1 MDLQMFLPNT
11 YHFVKQNY
19 VLNGEHFNQFSNT
32 YSNSSNISKMLL
44 AIGIILFLL
53 PFIPVAIRATK
64 NKAENLSI
72 TTVSLMLAGSV
83 ALLISFFTFKP
94 ASNYESNLTNFGNGF
109 ETKNTNF
116 IVQPN
121 EQAFADSGSEY
132 LLKNKAGILEPK
144 SSNYAI
150 YAKVYND
157 KLTSYKIYLVGNM
170 VNKHFTPITERQK
183 ENYQDLAFSH
193 LGTLNFTNETT
204 NKRLMTSKQLNA
216 LNTYIEFIKKYH
228 LENNFKHN
236 AKLIMSNKYYGAD
249 YAPQLVMKGKDDR
262 VLYLKHNIDKKDIA
276 NVGITK

>member
-19 VLNGEHFNQFSNT
+19 VLNGEHFNQFSNI
-32 YSNSSNISKMLL
+32 YSNSSNISKTLL
-44 AIGIILFLL
+44 VIGIILFLL
-53 PFIPVAIRATK
+53 PCIPATIRATK
-64 NKAENLSI
+64 NKAENLSV
-72 TTVSLMLAGSV
+72 TTAALMLTGLV

-94 ASNYESNLTNFGNGF
+94 ASNYESNFINFGNGF
-109 ETKNTNF
+109 EIKNTNF

-121 EQAFADSGSEY
+121 EQAFADSGNEY
-132 LLKNKAGILEPK
+132 LLKNKADILKPK

-193 LGTLNFTNETT
+193 LGTLNFTDETA
-204 NKRLMTSKQLNA
+204 NKKLMTSKQLNA
-216 LNTYIEFIKKYH
+216 LNTYIEFIKKHH

-236 AKLIMSNKYYGAD
+236 TKLIMSNKYYGVD
-249 YAPQLVMKGKDDR
+249 YAPQLIMKGKDGR
-262 VLYLKHNIDKKDIA
+262 ILYLKHYISRKDIA

>member
-11 YHFVKQNY
+11 YHFVKQDY
-19 VLNGEHFNQFSNT
+19 VLNGEHFNQFSNA
-32 YSNSSNISKMLL
+32 YSNSSNISKTLL
-44 AIGIILFLL
+44 VIGIILILL
-53 PFIPVAIRATK
+53 PCIPTVIRTTK
-64 NKAENLSI
+64 SKAENLSVA
-72 TTVSLMLAGSV
+72 TASLILVGLV

-94 ASNYESNLTNFGNGF
+94 ASNYASNLSNFGNGF
-109 ETKNTNF
+109 ELKNTNF
-116 IVQPN
+116 IVRPN

-132 LLKNKAGILEPK
+132 LLKNKAGILKPK

-193 LGTLNFTNETT
+193 LGTLNFTNETA
-204 NKRLMTSKQLNA
+204 NKKLMTSKQLNA
-216 LNTYIEFIKKYH
+216 LNTYIKFIKKYH

-249 YAPQLVMKGKDDR
+249 YAPQLVMKGKDGR
-262 VLYLKHNIDKKDIA
+262 VLYLKHSIDKKDIA

>member
-19 VLNGEHFNQFSNT
+19 VLNGEHFNQFSNA
-32 YSNSSNISKMLL
+32 YSNSSNISKTLL
-44 AIGIILFLL
+44 VIGIILFLS
-53 PFIPVAIRATK
+53 PFISAAIRATK

-72 TTVSLMLAGSV
+72 TTVSLMLTGLV

-109 ETKNTNF
+109 ETKSTNF

-132 LLKNKAGILEPK
+132 LLNNKAGILKPK

-193 LGTLNFTNETT
+193 LGTLNFTNETA
-204 NKRLMTSKQLNA
+204 NKKLMTSKQLNA
-216 LNTYIEFIKKYH
+216 LDTYIEFIKKHH

-249 YAPQLVMKGKDDR
+249 YAPQLVMKGKDGR
-262 VLYLKHNIDKKDIA
+262 VLYLKHSIDKKDIA

>member
-1 MDLQMFLPNT
+1 MFLPNT

-19 VLNGEHFNQFSNT
+19 VLNCEHFNQFSNA
-32 YSNSSNISKMLL
+32 YSNSSNISKTLL
-44 AIGIILFLL
+44 VIGIILFLL
-53 PFIPVAIRATK
+53 PYIFSAIRATK
-64 NKAENLSI
+64 NKVENLSI

-83 ALLISFFTFKP
+83 ALLIGFFTFKP

-132 LLKNKAGILEPK
+132 LLKNKADILKPK

-157 KLTSYKIYLVGNM
+157 KLTNYKIYLVGNM

-193 LGTLNFTNETT
+193 LGTLNFTNETA
-204 NKRLMTSKQLNA
+204 NKKLMTSKQLNA
-216 LNTYIEFIKKYH
+216 LDTYIEFIKKHH

-236 AKLIMSNKYYGAD
+236 AKLIMSNKYYGTD
-249 YAPQLVMKGKDDR
+249 YAPQLVMKGKDGNI
-262 VLYLKHNIDKKDIA
+262 LYLKHDIGKQA
-276 NVGITK
+276 INNVGIAK

>member
-19 VLNGEHFNQFSNT
+19 VLNGEHFNQFSNA
-32 YSNSSNISKMLL
+32 YNKSSNISKTLL
-44 AIGIILFLL
+44 VIGIILFLS
-53 PFIPVAIRATK
+53 PFISAAIRVTK

-72 TTVSLMLAGSV
+72 TTASLMLTGLV

-109 ETKNTNF
+109 ETKSTNF

-132 LLKNKAGILEPK
+132 LLKNKAGILKPK

-193 LGTLNFTNETT
+193 LGTLNFTNETA
-204 NKRLMTSKQLNA
+204 NKKLMTSKQLNA
-216 LNTYIEFIKKYH
+216 LDTYIEFIKKHH

-249 YAPQLVMKGKDDR
+249 YAPQLVMKGKDGR
-262 VLYLKHNIDKKDIA
+262 VLYLKHSIDKKDIA